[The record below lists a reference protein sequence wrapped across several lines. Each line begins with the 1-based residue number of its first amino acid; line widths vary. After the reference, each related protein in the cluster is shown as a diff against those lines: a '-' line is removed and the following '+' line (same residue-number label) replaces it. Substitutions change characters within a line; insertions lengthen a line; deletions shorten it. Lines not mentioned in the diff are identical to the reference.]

1 MAEKEG
7 KRPTFL
13 KRPAASLQAAGL
25 FLLFEGEDMK
35 RLREQLQ
42 MYGAK
47 TLSTAELIALVLSSA
62 SAQGD
67 PLATASKLLDTY
79 GVGGLKNIDENQLAS
94 AGLTKARARLF
105 KVVCEL
111 ALRLSLSDP
120 GEQKQIVSPNDAAAL
135 LQPFMAHLDH
145 EEFRVLVLDTKNR
158 VVANI
163 LLYQGTVNSSVLRA
177 SEVFRQAVVRNCP
190 GILVAHNH
198 PSSDPSPSPEDL
210 EVTRQ
215 LLEAGKLLD
224 IDLLDHIII
233 GNPRFTSLKEQ
244 MRW

>member
-1 MAEKEG
+1 
-7 KRPTFL
+7 
-13 KRPAASLQAAGL
+13 
-25 FLLFEGEDMK
+25 
-35 RLREQLQ
+35 

-62 SAQGD
+62 SAQGN

-111 ALRLSLSDP
+111 AMRLSLSDP
-120 GEQKQIVSPNDAAAL
+120 GEHQQIVSPNDAAAL

-145 EEFRVLVLDTKNR
+145 EELRVLVLDTKNR

-198 PSSDPSPSPEDL
+198 PSSDPTPSPEDV
-210 EVTRQ
+210 EVTKQ
-215 LLEAGKLLD
+215 LLEAGRLLD

>member
-1 MAEKEG
+1 
-7 KRPTFL
+7 
-13 KRPAASLQAAGL
+13 
-25 FLLFEGEDMK
+25 MK

-111 ALRLSLSDP
+111 AVRLSLSDP
-120 GEQKQIVSPNDAAAL
+120 GEHQQIVSPNDAAAL

-145 EEFRVLVLDTKNR
+145 EELRVLVLDTKNR

-163 LLYQGTVNSSVLRA
+163 QLYQGTVNSSVLRA
-177 SEVFRQAVVRNCP
+177 SEIFRQAIVRNCP
-190 GILVAHNH
+190 GIIVAHNH
-198 PSSDPSPSPEDL
+198 PNSDPTPSPEDI
-210 EVTRQ
+210 EVTKQ
-215 LLEAGKLLD
+215 LLEAGRLLD
-224 IDLLDHIII
+224 IELLDHIII
-233 GNPRFTSLKEQ
+233 GNPRFTSLKER
-244 MRW
+244 MLW

>member
-1 MAEKEG
+1 
-7 KRPTFL
+7 
-13 KRPAASLQAAGL
+13 
-25 FLLFEGEDMK
+25 MK
-35 RLREQLQ
+35 RIREQLQ

-94 AGLTKARARLF
+94 AGLTKAKARLF

-111 ALRLSLSDP
+111 AVRLSLSDP
-120 GEQKQIVSPNDAAAL
+120 GEHQQIVSPNDAAAL

-145 EEFRVLVLDTKNR
+145 EELRVLVLDTKNR

-177 SEVFRQAVVRNCP
+177 SEIFRQAVVRNCP
-190 GILVAHNH
+190 GIIVAHNH
-198 PSSDPSPSPEDL
+198 PSSDPTPSPEDI
-210 EVTRQ
+210 EVTKQ
-215 LLEAGKLLD
+215 LLEAGRLLD
-224 IDLLDHIII
+224 IELLDHIII
-233 GNPRFTSLKEQ
+233 GNPRFTSLKERI
-244 MRW
+244 MW

>member
-1 MAEKEG
+1 M
-7 KRPTFL
+7 
-13 KRPAASLQAAGL
+13 
-25 FLLFEGEDMK
+25 
-35 RLREQLQ
+35 
-42 MYGAK
+42 
-47 TLSTAELIALVLSSA
+47 
-62 SAQGD
+62 
-67 PLATASKLLDTY
+67 ASKLLDTY
-79 GVGGLKNIDENQLAS
+79 RVGGLKNIDESELAS
-94 AGLTKARARLF
+94 AGLTKAKARLF

-120 GEQKQIVSPNDAAAL
+120 DEHKQIASPSDAAAL

-145 EEFRVLVLDTKNR
+145 EEFRVLMLDTKNC

-198 PSSDPSPSPEDL
+198 PSSDPSPSPEDI

-224 IDLLDHIII
+224 IDLLDHIIV

>member
-1 MAEKEG
+1 
-7 KRPTFL
+7 
-13 KRPAASLQAAGL
+13 
-25 FLLFEGEDMK
+25 MK
-35 RLREQLQ
+35 RLQEQLQ

-47 TLSTAELIALVLSSA
+47 TLSTTELIALVLSSA

-67 PLATASKLLDTY
+67 PLATASKLLDTF

-111 ALRLSLSDP
+111 AVRLSLSDP
-120 GEQKQIVSPNDAAAL
+120 GDHQQIVSPNDAAAL

-145 EEFRVLVLDTKNR
+145 EELRVLVLDTKNR

-177 SEVFRQAVVRNCP
+177 SEIFRQAVVRNCP
-190 GILVAHNH
+190 GIIVAHNH
-198 PSSDPSPSPEDL
+198 PSSDPTPSPEDI
-210 EVTRQ
+210 EVTKQ
-215 LLEAGKLLD
+215 LLEAGRLLD
-224 IDLLDHIII
+224 IELLDHIII
-233 GNPRFTSLKEQ
+233 GNPRFTSLKER
-244 MRW
+244 MLW

>member
-1 MAEKEG
+1 
-7 KRPTFL
+7 
-13 KRPAASLQAAGL
+13 
-25 FLLFEGEDMK
+25 MK

-67 PLATASKLLDTY
+67 PLAMASKLLDTY

-111 ALRLSLSDP
+111 AMRLSLSDP
-120 GEQKQIVSPNDAAAL
+120 GEHQQIVSPNDAAAL

-145 EEFRVLVLDTKNR
+145 EELRVLVLDTKNR

-198 PSSDPSPSPEDL
+198 PSSDPTPSPEDV
-210 EVTRQ
+210 EVTKQ

-224 IDLLDHIII
+224 IDLLDHIIV

>member
-1 MAEKEG
+1 
-7 KRPTFL
+7 
-13 KRPAASLQAAGL
+13 
-25 FLLFEGEDMK
+25 MK

-94 AGLTKARARLF
+94 AGLTKGRAQLF

-111 ALRLSLSDP
+111 AMRLSLSDP
-120 GEQKQIVSPNDAAAL
+120 GEHQQIVSPNDAAAL

-145 EEFRVLVLDTKNR
+145 EELRVLVLDTKNR

-163 LLYQGTVNSSVLRA
+163 QLYQGTVNSSVLRA
-177 SEVFRQAVVRNCP
+177 SEIFRQAVVRNCP
-190 GILVAHNH
+190 GIIVAHNH
-198 PSSDPSPSPEDL
+198 PSSDPTPSPEDI
-210 EVTRQ
+210 EVTKQ
-215 LLEAGKLLD
+215 LLEAGRLLD
-224 IDLLDHIII
+224 IELLDHIII
-233 GNPRFTSLKEQ
+233 GNPRFTSLKER
-244 MRW
+244 MMW

>member
-1 MAEKEG
+1 
-7 KRPTFL
+7 
-13 KRPAASLQAAGL
+13 
-25 FLLFEGEDMK
+25 MK

-67 PLATASKLLDTY
+67 PLATASKLLDTF

-94 AGLTKARARLF
+94 AGLSKARARLF

-111 ALRLSLSDP
+111 AVRLTLSDP
-120 GEQKQIVSPNDAAAL
+120 GEHQQIVSPNDAAAL

-145 EEFRVLVLDTKNR
+145 EELRVLVLDTKNR

-163 LLYQGTVNSSVLRA
+163 QLYQGTVNSSVLRA
-177 SEVFRQAVVRNCP
+177 SEIFRQAVVRNCP
-190 GILVAHNH
+190 GIIVAHNH
-198 PSSDPSPSPEDL
+198 PSSDPTPSPEDI
-210 EVTRQ
+210 EVTKQ
-215 LLEAGKLLD
+215 LLEAGRLLD
-224 IDLLDHIII
+224 IELLDHIII
-233 GNPRFTSLKEQ
+233 GNPRFTSLKER
-244 MRW
+244 MMW

>member
-1 MAEKEG
+1 
-7 KRPTFL
+7 
-13 KRPAASLQAAGL
+13 
-25 FLLFEGEDMK
+25 MK

-62 SAQGD
+62 SVQGD
-67 PLATASKLLDTY
+67 PLGMASKLLETY

-111 ALRLSLSDP
+111 AERLSLSDP
-120 GEQKQIVSPNDAAAL
+120 GEHQQIVSPNDAAAL

-145 EEFRVLVLDTKNR
+145 EELRVLVLDTKNR

-163 LLYQGTVNSSVLRA
+163 QLYQGTVNSSVLRA
-177 SEVFRQAVVRNCP
+177 SEIFRQAIVRNCP
-190 GILVAHNH
+190 GIIVAHNH
-198 PSSDPSPSPEDL
+198 PSSDPTPSPEDI
-210 EVTRQ
+210 EVTKQ
-215 LLEAGKLLD
+215 LLEAGRLLD
-224 IDLLDHIII
+224 IELLDHIII
-233 GNPRFTSLKEQ
+233 GNPRFTSLKER
-244 MRW
+244 MMW

>member
-1 MAEKEG
+1 
-7 KRPTFL
+7 
-13 KRPAASLQAAGL
+13 
-25 FLLFEGEDMK
+25 MK

-42 MYGAK
+42 MYGVK
-47 TLSTAELIALVLSSA
+47 TLSTAELIELVLSSV

-67 PLATASKLLDTY
+67 PLAMASKLLDTY

-120 GEQKQIVSPNDAAAL
+120 GEHKQIVSPNDAAAL
-135 LQPFMAHLDH
+135 LQPYMAHLDH
-145 EEFRVLVLDTKNR
+145 EELRVLVLDTKNR

-177 SEVFRQAVVRNCP
+177 SEIFRQAVVRNCP
-190 GILVAHNH
+190 GIIVAHNH
-198 PSSDPSPSPEDL
+198 PSSDPTPSPEDI
-210 EVTRQ
+210 EVTKQ
-215 LLEAGKLLD
+215 LLEAGRLLD
-224 IDLLDHIII
+224 IDLLDHIIV
-233 GNPRFTSLKEQ
+233 GNPRFTSLKER
-244 MRW
+244 MMW

>member
-1 MAEKEG
+1 
-7 KRPTFL
+7 
-13 KRPAASLQAAGL
+13 
-25 FLLFEGEDMK
+25 MK

-67 PLATASKLLDTY
+67 PLAMASKLLDTY

-94 AGLTKARARLF
+94 AGLTRARARLF

-111 ALRLSLSDP
+111 AVRLSLSDP
-120 GEQKQIVSPNDAAAL
+120 GEHQQIVSPNDAAAL

-145 EEFRVLVLDTKNR
+145 EELRVLVLDTKNR
-158 VVANI
+158 VMANI

-190 GILVAHNH
+190 GIIVAHNH
-198 PSSDPSPSPEDL
+198 PSSDPTPSPEDI
-210 EVTRQ
+210 EVTKQ
-215 LLEAGKLLD
+215 LLEAGRLLD
-224 IDLLDHIII
+224 IELLDHIII
-233 GNPRFTSLKEQ
+233 GNPRFTSLKER
-244 MRW
+244 MMW

>member
-1 MAEKEG
+1 
-7 KRPTFL
+7 
-13 KRPAASLQAAGL
+13 
-25 FLLFEGEDMK
+25 MK

-67 PLATASKLLDTY
+67 PLATASKLLDTF

-111 ALRLSLSDP
+111 AVRLSLSDP
-120 GEQKQIVSPNDAAAL
+120 GEHQQIVSPYDAAAL

-145 EEFRVLVLDTKNR
+145 EELRVLVLDTKNR

-163 LLYQGTVNSSVLRA
+163 QLYQGTVNSSVLRA
-177 SEVFRQAVVRNCP
+177 SEIFRQAIVRNCP
-190 GILVAHNH
+190 GIIVAHNH
-198 PSSDPSPSPEDL
+198 PSSDPTPSPEDI
-210 EVTRQ
+210 EVTKQ
-215 LLEAGKLLD
+215 LLEAGRLLD
-224 IDLLDHIII
+224 IELLDHIII
-233 GNPRFTSLKEQ
+233 GNPQFTSLKER
-244 MRW
+244 MMW

>member
-1 MAEKEG
+1 
-7 KRPTFL
+7 
-13 KRPAASLQAAGL
+13 
-25 FLLFEGEDMK
+25 MK

-42 MYGAK
+42 MYGVK
-47 TLSTAELIALVLSSA
+47 TLSTAELIALVLSSV

-67 PLATASKLLDTY
+67 PLAMASKLLDIY
-79 GVGGLKNIDENQLAS
+79 GVGGLKNIDENELAS
-94 AGLTKARARLF
+94 EGLTKAKARLF

-120 GEQKQIVSPNDAAAL
+120 GEHRQIKSPSDAAAL

-145 EEFRVLVLDTKNR
+145 EEFRVLVLDTKNC

-177 SEVFRQAVVRNCP
+177 SEVFRQAIVRNCP
-190 GILVAHNH
+190 NIIVAHNH
-198 PSSDPSPSPEDL
+198 PSSDPSPSPEDI

-224 IDLLDHIII
+224 IDLLDHIIV

>member
-1 MAEKEG
+1 
-7 KRPTFL
+7 
-13 KRPAASLQAAGL
+13 
-25 FLLFEGEDMK
+25 MK

-67 PLATASKLLDTY
+67 PLAMASKLLDAY

-120 GEQKQIVSPNDAAAL
+120 GEHQQIVSPNDAAAL

-145 EEFRVLVLDTKNR
+145 EELRVLVLDTKNR

-177 SEVFRQAVVRNCP
+177 SEIFRQAVVRNCP
-190 GILVAHNH
+190 GIIVAHNH
-198 PSSDPSPSPEDL
+198 PSSDPTPSPEDI
-210 EVTRQ
+210 EVTKQ
-215 LLEAGKLLD
+215 LLEAGRLLD
-224 IDLLDHIII
+224 IELLDHIIL
-233 GNPRFTSLKEQ
+233 GNPRFTSLKER
-244 MRW
+244 MMW

>member
-1 MAEKEG
+1 
-7 KRPTFL
+7 
-13 KRPAASLQAAGL
+13 
-25 FLLFEGEDMK
+25 MK

-67 PLATASKLLDTY
+67 PLATASKLLDTF
-79 GVGGLKNIDENQLAS
+79 GVGGLKNIDENQLVS

-111 ALRLSLSDP
+111 AVRLSLSDP
-120 GEQKQIVSPNDAAAL
+120 GEHQQIVSPNDAAAL

-145 EEFRVLVLDTKNR
+145 EELRVLVLDTKNR

-163 LLYQGTVNSSVLRA
+163 QLYQGTVNSSVLRA
-177 SEVFRQAVVRNCP
+177 SEIFRQAVVRNCP
-190 GILVAHNH
+190 GIIVAHNH
-198 PSSDPSPSPEDL
+198 PSSDPTPSPEDI
-210 EVTRQ
+210 EVTKQ
-215 LLEAGKLLD
+215 LLEAGRLLD
-224 IDLLDHIII
+224 IELLDHIII
-233 GNPRFTSLKEQ
+233 GNPRFTSLKER
-244 MRW
+244 MMW

>member
-1 MAEKEG
+1 
-7 KRPTFL
+7 
-13 KRPAASLQAAGL
+13 
-25 FLLFEGEDMK
+25 MK
-35 RLREQLQ
+35 RLQEQLQ
-42 MYGAK
+42 MYGAR

-67 PLATASKLLDTY
+67 PLATASKLLDTF

-111 ALRLSLSDP
+111 AVRLTLSDP
-120 GEQKQIVSPNDAAAL
+120 GEHQQIVSPNDAAAL

-145 EEFRVLVLDTKNR
+145 EELRVLVLDTKNR

-177 SEVFRQAVVRNCP
+177 SEIFRQAVVRNCP
-190 GILVAHNH
+190 GIIVAHNH
-198 PSSDPSPSPEDL
+198 PSSDPTPSPEDI
-210 EVTRQ
+210 EVTKQ
-215 LLEAGKLLD
+215 LLEAGRLLD
-224 IDLLDHIII
+224 IELLDHIII
-233 GNPRFTSLKEQ
+233 GNPRFASLKER
-244 MRW
+244 MMW

>member
-1 MAEKEG
+1 
-7 KRPTFL
+7 
-13 KRPAASLQAAGL
+13 
-25 FLLFEGEDMK
+25 MK
-35 RLREQLQ
+35 RLREQLR

-67 PLATASKLLDTY
+67 PLTTASKLLDTY
-79 GVGGLKNIDENQLAS
+79 GVGGLKNIDEHQLAS

-111 ALRLSLSDP
+111 AVRLSLSDP
-120 GEQKQIVSPNDAAAL
+120 GEHQQIVSPNDAAAL

-145 EEFRVLVLDTKNR
+145 EELRVLVLDTKNR

-177 SEVFRQAVVRNCP
+177 SEIFRQAIVRNCP
-190 GILVAHNH
+190 GIIVAHNQ
-198 PSSDPSPSPEDL
+198 
-210 EVTRQ
+210 R
-215 LLEAGKLLD
+215 
-224 IDLLDHIII
+224 
-233 GNPRFTSLKEQ
+233 R
-244 MRW
+244 

>member
-1 MAEKEG
+1 
-7 KRPTFL
+7 
-13 KRPAASLQAAGL
+13 
-25 FLLFEGEDMK
+25 MK

-105 KVVCEL
+105 RVVCEL
-111 ALRLSLSDP
+111 AVRLSLSDP
-120 GEQKQIVSPNDAAAL
+120 GEHQQIVSPNDAAAL

-145 EEFRVLVLDTKNR
+145 EELRVLVLDTKNR

-177 SEVFRQAVVRNCP
+177 SEIFRQAVVRNCP
-190 GILVAHNH
+190 GIIVAHNH
-198 PSSDPSPSPEDL
+198 PSSDPTPSPEDL
-210 EVTRQ
+210 EVTKQ
-215 LLEAGKLLD
+215 LLEAGRLLD
-224 IDLLDHIII
+224 IELLDHIII
-233 GNPRFTSLKEQ
+233 GNPRFTSLKER
-244 MRW
+244 MMW